1 MRIPLDESAT
11 MANPSAEAA
20 VRRAV
25 TSHSRLFEN
34 NRYVYPVLSRRS
46 GGISVGINLNPD
58 KICNFDCIYCQV
70 DRTVAPVLRD
80 VDEDRLIDEL
90 NGLLGDTIGGRLF
103 QHPAFRE
110 IPDRLKRINDIA
122 FSGDGEPTTY
132 PRFREIVEKTAD
144 VKRSFDLPEV
154 KITAITNCT
163 RFHVPAVLDAFDVMH
178 RNNGEIWAKLEAGT
192 AEYYH
197 VVERT
202 RISFERIVD
211 NLKLAARRWPLVIQ
225 SLFMRV
231 HGEPPPH
238 EEIVAFCNILSDV
251 LEQDGS
257 LKNIQIYTVARDP
270 AESYVTALSDAEVD
284 HIARTTRQI
293 LPGIPV
299 ESYYGA

>member
-1 MRIPLDESAT
+1 MDEKET
-11 MANPSAEAA
+11 MSTPSGETA

-25 TSHSRLFEN
+25 TAHPRLFEN

-70 DRTVAPVLRD
+70 DRMVPPVLRK
-80 VDEDRLIDEL
+80 VDEDRIIREL
-90 NGLLGDTIGGRLF
+90 TALLDDTLSGSLF
-103 QHPAFRE
+103 QHPAFRD

-132 PRFREIVEKTAD
+132 PRFREIVERTAD
-144 VKRSFDLPEV
+144 VKRAFDLPEV

-163 RFHVPAVLDAFDVMH
+163 RFHVPAVLDAFEVMH

-192 AEYYH
+192 SEYYH
-197 VVERT
+197 LVERT
-202 RISFERIVD
+202 KISFQRIVD

-231 HGEPPPH
+231 HGQPPPDD
-238 EEIVAFCNILSDV
+238 EILAFCNVLSD
-251 LEQDGS
+251 LMEQGGQ
-257 LKNIQIYTVARDP
+257 LKNIQIYTVARKP
-270 AESYVTALSDAEVD
+270 AESFVTALSDAEVD
-284 HIARTTRQI
+284 RIARTTREI

>member
-1 MRIPLDESAT
+1 MDENET
-11 MANPSAEAA
+11 MPSLSGETA

-25 TSHSRLFEN
+25 TSHPRLFEN

-70 DRTVAPVLRD
+70 DRTVPPVLRE
-80 VDEDRLIDEL
+80 VDEDRIIEEL
-90 NGLLGDTIGGRLF
+90 TALLDNTLSGSLF

-110 IPDRLKRINDIA
+110 IPDQLKRINDIA

-132 PRFREIVEKTAD
+132 PRFGEIVKKTAD
-144 VKRSFDLPEV
+144 VKREFGLQEV

-163 RFHVPAVLDAFDVMH
+163 RFHVPAVLDAFEVMH

-197 VVERT
+197 LVERT

-231 HGEPPPH
+231 HGQPPPDK
-238 EEIVAFCNILSDV
+238 EILAFCNVLSDV
-251 LEQDGS
+251 LNQGGQ
-257 LKNIQIYTVARDP
+257 LKNIQIYTVARRP
-270 AESYVTALSDAEVD
+270 AETYVTALTDAEVD
-284 HIARTTRQI
+284 RIARTTREN

>member
-1 MRIPLDESAT
+1 MDENET
-11 MANPSAEAA
+11 MPSLSGETA

-25 TSHSRLFEN
+25 TSHPRLFEN
-34 NRYVYPVLSRRS
+34 SRYVYPVLSRRS

-70 DRTVAPVLRD
+70 DRTVPPVLRE
-80 VDEDRLIDEL
+80 VDEDRIIEEL
-90 NGLLGDTIGGRLF
+90 TTLLDNTLSGSLF

-110 IPDRLKRINDIA
+110 IPDQLKRINDIA

-132 PRFREIVEKTAD
+132 PRFGEIVKKTAD
-144 VKRSFDLPEV
+144 VKREFGLQEV

-163 RFHVPAVLDAFDVMH
+163 RFHVPAVLDAFEVMH

-197 VVERT
+197 LVERT

-231 HGEPPPH
+231 HGQPPPDK
-238 EEIVAFCNILSDV
+238 EILAFCNVLSDV
-251 LEQDGS
+251 LNQGGQ
-257 LKNIQIYTVARDP
+257 LKNIQIYTVARRP
-270 AESYVTALSDAEVD
+270 AETYVTALTDAEVD
-284 HIARTTRQI
+284 RIARTTREI

>member
-1 MRIPLDESAT
+1 MDEKETVST
-11 MANPSAEAA
+11 PSGETA

-25 TSHSRLFEN
+25 TSHPRLFEN

-46 GGISVGINLNPD
+46 GGVSVGINLNPD
-58 KICNFDCIYCQV
+58 KVCNFDCIYCQV
-70 DRTVAPVLRD
+70 DRTIPPVLRK
-80 VDEDRLIDEL
+80 VDEDRIIREL
-90 NGLLGDTIGGRLF
+90 TALLDDVLSGGLF
-103 QHPAFRE
+103 QHPSFRN
-110 IPDRLKRINDIA
+110 IPDHLKRINDIA

-144 VKRSFDLPEV
+144 VKRAFDLPDV
-154 KITAITNCT
+154 KVTAITNCT
-163 RFHVPAVLDAFDVMH
+163 RFHVPAVLDAFEVMH

-197 VVERT
+197 LVERT
-202 RISFERIVD
+202 KISFQRIVD
-211 NLKLAARRWPLVIQ
+211 NLNLAARRWPLVIQ

-231 HGEPPPH
+231 HGQPPPDD
-238 EEIVAFCNILSDV
+238 EILAFCSVISDL
-251 LEQDGS
+251 LEQGGQ
-257 LKNIQIYTVARDP
+257 LKNIQIYTVARKP

-284 HIARTTRQI
+284 RIARTTREF

>member
-1 MRIPLDESAT
+1 MGERETTST
-11 MANPSAEAA
+11 PSGETA

-25 TSHSRLFEN
+25 TSHPRLFEN

-70 DRTVAPVLRD
+70 DRKFPPVLRD
-80 VDEDRLIDEL
+80 VDEDRIIREL
-90 NGLLGDTIGGRLF
+90 TALLDDTLSGGLY
-103 QHPAFRE
+103 QQPSFRD
-110 IPDRLKRINDIA
+110 IPDHLQRINDIA

-132 PRFREIVEKTAD
+132 PRFREIVEKTTD
-144 VKRSFDLPEV
+144 VKREFGLPEV

-163 RFHVPAVLDAFDVMH
+163 RFHVPAVLDAFEVMH

-197 VVERT
+197 LVERT
-202 RISFERIVD
+202 KISFQRIVD
-211 NLKLAARRWPLVIQ
+211 NLNLAARRWPLVIQ

-231 HGEPPPH
+231 HGQPPPDN
-238 EEIVAFCNILSDV
+238 EILAFCSLLSK
-251 LEQDGS
+251 LLQQGGQ
-257 LKNIQIYTVARDP
+257 LKNIQIYTVARKP

-284 HIARTTRQI
+284 RIAQTTREN
-293 LPGIPV
+293 LPGISV

>member
-1 MRIPLDESAT
+1 MDEKETKST
-11 MANPSAEAA
+11 PSGETA
-20 VRRAV
+20 VRQAV
-25 TSHSRLFEN
+25 TSHPRLFES

-70 DRTVAPVLRD
+70 DRTVPPALRD
-80 VDEDRLIDEL
+80 VDEDRIVREL
-90 NGLLGDTIGGRLF
+90 TELLDDTLSGGLF
-103 QHPAFRE
+103 QHPSFRN

-144 VKRSFDLPEV
+144 VKREFGLPEV

-163 RFHVPAVLDAFDVMH
+163 RFHVPAVLDAFEVMH
-178 RNNGEIWAKLEAGT
+178 RNNGEVWAKLEAGT

-197 VVERT
+197 LVERT
-202 RISFERIVD
+202 KISFRRIVD
-211 NLKLAARRWPLVIQ
+211 NLNLAARRWPLVIQ

-231 HGEPPPH
+231 HGQPPPDD
-238 EEIVAFCNILSDV
+238 EILAFCNVLSDL
-251 LEQDGS
+251 LEQGGQ
-257 LKNIQIYTVARDP
+257 LKNIQIYTVARKP

-284 HIARTTRQI
+284 RIAQTTREN